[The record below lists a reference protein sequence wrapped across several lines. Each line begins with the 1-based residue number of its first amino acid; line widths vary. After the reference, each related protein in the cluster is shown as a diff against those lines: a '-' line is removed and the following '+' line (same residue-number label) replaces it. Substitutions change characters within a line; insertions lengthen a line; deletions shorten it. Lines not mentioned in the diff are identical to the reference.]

1 MFEKGQ
7 KVLNLLTNEIDTVL
21 GFSKIDFVGLGS
33 EQGKKLTYS
42 VVDKNGNVQDL
53 PIEYLA
59 DPSEKSL

>member
-21 GFSKIDFVGLGS
+21 GFSKIDFVNLGS

-42 VVDKNGNVQDL
+42 VVDKYGNVQDL

-59 DPSEKSL
+59 EPSEKSL

>member
-7 KVLNLLTNEIDTVL
+7 KVLNLLTNEIDTIL
-21 GFSKIDFVGLGS
+21 GFSKISFVDLGN

-42 VVDKNGNVQDL
+42 VVDKDGNVQDL

>member
-21 GFSKIDFVGLGS
+21 GFSKIDFVDLGNT
-33 EQGKKLTYS
+33 QGKKLTYS
-42 VVDKNGNVQDL
+42 VVDKDGNVQDL